1 LPSIPNTRTDTGG
14 HQNIFQDCFI
24 NRRKPADIII
34 SLFAV
39 AACAC
44 RCAVS
49 ERQKMKNQ
57 RESARHK
64 IMQFLS
70 VSDESGNEV
79 IGNVLDISR
88 SGMRVISE
96 LNSFPVGDNKNIL
109 IEVLLDD
116 GETQTYTITAQAI
129 WVKLD
134 AEPGYCQIG
143 FRFLKLPDDSEEFL
157 QFIIDND

>member
-1 LPSIPNTRTDTGG
+1 
-14 HQNIFQDCFI
+14 
-24 NRRKPADIII
+24 
-34 SLFAV
+34 
-39 AACAC
+39 
-44 RCAVS
+44 
-49 ERQKMKNQ
+49 MKNK

-70 VSDESGNEV
+70 VTDDSGNEV

-96 LNSFPVGDNKNIL
+96 LNSYPVGDNKNIL
-109 IEVLLDD
+109 IEILLDD
-116 GETQTYTITAQAI
+116 GETQTYTITSQAI
-129 WVKLD
+129 WIKMD

-143 FRFLKLPDDSEEFL
+143 FRFLNLPDGSEEFL